1 MTYFN
6 RKLMKRDIP
15 ASATV
20 EGVLV
25 KLDDTAD
32 GMAEGFRRD
41 GAPVGATAADIM
53 VALNDGNAYSLF
65 HQSHGGAFAARA
77 GTNHYCIIIPR
88 V

>member
-20 EGVLV
+20 EGALV
-25 KLDDTAD
+25 I
-32 GMAEGFRRD
+32 
-41 GAPVGATAADIM
+41 PVILYAVAA
-53 VALNDGNAYSLF
+53 VSYTHLTLPTNSL
-65 HQSHGGAFAARA
+65 
-77 GTNHYCIIIPR
+77 